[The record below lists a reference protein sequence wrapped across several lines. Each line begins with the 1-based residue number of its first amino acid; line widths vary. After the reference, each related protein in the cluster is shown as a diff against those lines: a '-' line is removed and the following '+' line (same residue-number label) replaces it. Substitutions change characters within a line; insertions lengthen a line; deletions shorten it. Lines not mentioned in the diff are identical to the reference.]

1 MGSDIFNKAQIRL
14 IFKAI
19 GFCGSLFTFSAN
31 RVGLTDEDLDN
42 LAISLEKN
50 QSLQKLELERNL
62 ITHLTLKPLSR
73 VVRFNKKIKHLSLEG
88 NVLTDSAN
96 DCNFKDFCEALA
108 ENDTLLFLNLSETQ
122 IGDSSGEQI
131 LKMLD
136 VNRTLIMIN
145 LQQNDIGFKCLRQIQ
160 DKLFKNRKLFEE
172 ERIFEFKERDF
183 LRNEEKIVNEVKNI
197 RIIGENM
204 VRDIIEEVGNK
215 HQFQE
220 DLYFKGIEL
229 ESATDTK
236 AETLLNREFVNRI
249 IKKKY
254 RPKGE

>member
-1 MGSDIFNKAQIRL
+1 M
-14 IFKAI
+14 
-19 GFCGSLFTFSAN
+19 
-31 RVGLTDEDLDN
+31 TDEDLDN

-73 VVRFNKKIKHLSLEG
+73 VIRFNKKIKHLSLEG
-88 NVLTDSAN
+88 NVLSDSATS
-96 DCNFKDFCEALA
+96 CNFKDFCEALA

-136 VNRTLIMIN
+136 INRTLIMVN
-145 LQQNDIGFKCLRQIQ
+145 LQHNDIGFECLRQIQ
-160 DKLFKNRKLFEE
+160 EKLTRNRKLFEE

-183 LRNEEKIVNEVKNI
+183 LKNEEKIVNEVENI
-197 RIIGENM
+197 RIVGENM
-204 VRDIIEEVGNK
+204 VRDIKDEVENK
-215 HQFQE
+215 HQFKE

-229 ESATDTK
+229 ESAADTK
-236 AETLLNREFVNRI
+236 AEALLNREFVNRL
-249 IKKKY
+249 IKKRN